1 MSPGLQLNISLDFQ
15 NLNLHCR
22 RVQVK
27 QCCKLF
33 FLVQKCGDWQRLF
46 FLENNRFFK
55 VWQVNQVVN
64 AMGMILIYKKYYY
77 YLYFW
82 NGTRSTRPTLAINR
96 SIAKVG
102 RVDFSFN
109 LRIRHP
115 CADGNE
121 NMGPPFGWVSNL
133 LSLKLS
139 WEGGAVTAVT
149 MSHCCGVEFVGPLG
163 PTTRGPKQ
171 LPALFVHKLHVW
183 VHQSCRLRWFI
194 FLPWH
199 CVTPCGQ
206 VWNLVDIWPIDMGLL
221 HSSSSLNTLWN
232 TTQWPLIFQIKGHCV
247 LV

>member
-1 MSPGLQLNISLDFQ
+1 
-15 NLNLHCR
+15 
-22 RVQVK
+22 
-27 QCCKLF
+27 
-33 FLVQKCGDWQRLF
+33 
-46 FLENNRFFK
+46 
-55 VWQVNQVVN
+55 
-64 AMGMILIYKKYYY
+64 MGMILIYKKYYY

-149 MSHCCGVEFVGPLG
+149 MSHCFGEKFVGPCG
-163 PTTRGPKQ
+163 PPAVACFACSQAARLNSTRK
-171 LPALFVHKLHVW
+171 
-183 VHQSCRLRWFI
+183 RLDEAPSNR
-194 FLPWH
+194 
-199 CVTPCGQ
+199 TS
-206 VWNLVDIWPIDMGLL
+206 N
-221 HSSSSLNTLWN
+221 SAT
-232 TTQWPLIFQIKGHCV
+232 
-247 LV
+247 